1 MATDNQGGHKLT
13 YRFRPGWADG
23 RAEWRDLLGGKGAN
37 LAEMARMDI
46 PVPPGFTIATSA
58 CRDFQSQ
65 GGLSDELLEQV
76 AESLAWLEETSGKKF
91 GAKESPL
98 LVSVRSG
105 APTSMPGMMDTVL
118 NLGLNDASVKG
129 LEKLAGRRFALD
141 SYRRLLAMF
150 GDVVLG
156 VDGQAFEK
164 VLDEQRRKFAER
176 TSIPAPLPGEDWAR
190 IVPDSRLDEIAL
202 EATIE
207 GFLAAIAAAGK
218 EFPSSPEEQL
228 KAAIGAVF
236 SSWNNPRAQL
246 YRRLHGISAAHGT
259 AVNVQAMVFGNLGP
273 TSATGVAFTRDPS
286 TGEKRFFGEWL
297 ENAQGEDVVAGVR
310 TPLPLAAA
318 AGGEAS
324 LERKFPEIYG
334 QLFAVQERLERHFRD
349 MQDLEFT
356 IEDGRLFLLQ
366 TRRGKRSA
374 RAAVTIAVEFA
385 KEGLLSH
392 REAIL
397 SVEPER
403 LRELMFPTL
412 SDPESHAP
420 LAQGIGASPGAVSG
434 ALVFTSEE
442 AEKRKANGQ
451 EVILMRLETSPED
464 LLGMESSVG
473 IITARGGATSH
484 AAVVARGMGCPCV
497 VGCGALV
504 PTDAGFIV
512 QSKAGPVEL
521 TVGKIVTIDGMS
533 GAIYE
538 GKLETGEGSLGDD
551 AATLLAWANRASRM
565 GVRANADTPEAA
577 AQALEFGAQGIGLC
591 RTEHMFFEKERLAYV
606 REMIL
611 ARDTTARE
619 AALDKL
625 LPHQKSDFEDLFRTM
640 KGLPVTIRLLDPP
653 LHEFLPHDEG
663 AAREMA
669 ERLNVELR
677 EVKARVTELSE
688 QNPML
693 GHRGVRLAVSYPE
706 IAKMQVRAILGAAAQ
721 VKAEGIDVHPE
732 IMIPLV
738 LSGRELD
745 MMRSLVDEV
754 ARDVFTESGISVD
767 FKFGTMIELPRAAI
781 RADDLAAQAEFFSF
795 GTNDLTQTTLG
806 LSRDDAGRFL
816 PGYIERGILAHDP
829 FRTLDIVGVGELI
842 KWAADRGRSVR
853 PDIKLG
859 LCGEHG
865 GDPASIAYC
874 EAIGLDYVSCSP
886 FRIPIARLAVA
897 QAAIRREQARLAA
910 DSVRGPQRV

>member
-1 MATDNQGGHKLT
+1 MKNEQSEHKLT
-13 YRFRPGWADG
+13 YRFRRGSAEG

-58 CRDFQSQ
+58 CRDYQSK
-65 GGLSDELLEQV
+65 GALSEELLEQV
-76 AESLAWLEETSGKKF
+76 ASSLAWLEETTGKKF
-91 GAKESPL
+91 GSEESPL

-118 NLGLNDASVKG
+118 NLGLNEASLRG

-156 VDGQAFEK
+156 VHGDAFET

-176 TSIPAPLPGEDWAR
+176 TSLRAPGPGEDWAR
-190 IVPDSRLDEIAL
+190 VVPDSRLDEAAL
-202 EATIE
+202 EGTIE
-207 GFLAAIAAAGK
+207 GYLAAISAAGK
-218 EFPSSPEEQL
+218 VFPSSPEEQL
-228 KAAIGAVF
+228 RAAIGAVF

-246 YRRLHGISAAHGT
+246 YRRLHDISAAHGT

-318 AGGEAS
+318 AGGDES
-324 LERKFPEIYG
+324 LERKFPAIYAE
-334 QLFAVQERLERHFRD
+334 LFAVQDRLERHFRD

-356 IEDGRLFLLQ
+356 IEDGQLFLLQ

-397 SVEPER
+397 SVDPER

-412 SDPESHAP
+412 ENADSHVP
-420 LAQGIGASPGAVSG
+420 LARGIGASPGAVTG
-434 ALVFTSEE
+434 ALVFSSEE
-442 AEKRKANGQ
+442 AEKQKAAGRD
-451 EVILMRLETSPED
+451 VILMRLETSPED

-473 IITARGGATSH
+473 IVTARGGATSH

-504 PTDAGFIV
+504 PTKNGFVV
-512 QSKAGPVEL
+512 QSPGGPVEL
-521 TVGKIVTIDGMS
+521 TAGKVVTIDGMS
-533 GAIYE
+533 GALYE
-538 GKLETGEGSLGDD
+538 GALETREGALGDD
-551 AATLLAWANRASRM
+551 AEALLSWASRASRM
-565 GVRANADTPEAA
+565 EVRANADTPEAA
-577 AQALEFGAQGIGLC
+577 AQALKFGAQGIGLC
-591 RTEHMFFEKERLAYV
+591 RTEHMFFEKERLAHV

-611 ARDTTARE
+611 ARDETARKT
-619 AALDKL
+619 ALEKL
-625 LPHQKSDFEDLFRTM
+625 LPHQKGDFEALFRTM
-640 KGLPVTIRLLDPP
+640 RGLPVTIRLLDPP

-669 ERLNVELR
+669 GRLGIDVSEVE
-677 EVKARVTELSE
+677 ARVTELSE

-706 IAKMQVRAILGAAAQ
+706 IAKMQVSAILGAAAQ
-721 VKAEGIDVHPE
+721 VKSEGLEVHPE

-745 MMRSLVDEV
+745 MMRALVDEV
-754 ARDVFTESGISVD
+754 ATSVFEKSGTSVA

-781 RADDLAAQAEFFSF
+781 RADDLAAAAEFFSF

-806 LSRDDAGRFL
+806 LSRDDSGRFL

-829 FRTLDIVGVGELI
+829 FKTLDIVGVGELV
-842 KWAADRGRSVR
+842 KWASERGRAVR
-853 PDIKLG
+853 PDLKLG

-865 GDPASIAYC
+865 GDPASIEHC
-874 EAIGLDYVSCSP
+874 EALGLDYVSCSP
-886 FRIPIARLAVA
+886 FRIPIARLATA
-897 QAAIRREQARLAA
+897 QASIRREQARLAA
-910 DSVRGPQRV
+910 DAVRGPQRV